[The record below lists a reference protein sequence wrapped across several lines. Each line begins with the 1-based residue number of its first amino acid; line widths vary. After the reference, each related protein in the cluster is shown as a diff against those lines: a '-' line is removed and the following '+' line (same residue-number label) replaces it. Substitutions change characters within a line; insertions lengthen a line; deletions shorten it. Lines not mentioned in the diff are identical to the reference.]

1 MDNRL
6 ERNVNKLIDRY
17 KKTTQQIDQIM
28 QYDPTPQ
35 QPATYFTGRS
45 RPSRIKDDDE
55 DSSKERRRQSGSLEQ
70 ISRLRDTLNAKELQ
84 EKEKYERI
92 RILNQELKITLKDY
106 MNINKELE
114 NKLQIKEKQIKSL
127 ESENRLMQDQL
138 NKGDYITKEVKV
150 KVDTQEK
157 YLEEV
162 QQQNH
167 VLRQKLQVKKQKLA
181 TLREQLKQ
189 GETIFE
195 QQGQNFGKELE
206 RVQQLCEEFSNEIK
220 NQEQQNRGLEAELD
234 QSKSELAN
242 RDEQIRYFEQLFQD
256 VRYRDYDQQQQ
267 IESLNQQLNYLKSQL
282 DQANQ
287 KCEEYQNQLSKAEKH
302 QQRIYQNQE
311 AEIEKRVSQQSNL
324 LEKKKQKIIEQ
335 KALIDNL
342 HNRIKEFQRILDNEE
357 KNSNV
362 YLQDLKKLQD
372 LNSEMNKLNDNLQ
385 IKLVNAE
392 NKIQDLTQEICDQKS
407 IMQQKKLK
415 AEELELITRQ
425 DFRTIEQLKHQVL
438 NLQEQLRMFQQQC
451 RDLENMLQIKQHEND
466 QTMDEIEIKID
477 HLVKS
482 LASSKEEVIQFKAR
496 ENEYKQKIKLQDE
509 EILKLT
515 QKSSKYKQQIEQ
527 SQYSLKQIEE
537 KVKIYENERE
547 VKQKQD
553 LLNKQDQVT
562 TQNKLRVLDDIHSL
576 IKMHKKF

>member
-28 QYDPTPQ
+28 QYEPTPQ
-35 QPATYFTGRS
+35 QPATYYTGRS

-114 NKLQIKEKQIKSL
+114 NKLQIKEKQIKAL
-127 ESENRLMQDQL
+127 ESENRLFQDQL
-138 NKGDYITKEVKV
+138 NRGDYITKEVKV
-150 KVDTQEK
+150 KVDSQEK
-157 YLEEV
+157 YLEEL

-181 TLREQLKQ
+181 SLRDQLKQ
-189 GETIFE
+189 GETVFE
-195 QQGQNFGKELE
+195 QQGQSFGKELE

-220 NQEQQNRGLEAELD
+220 NQEQQNRGLEVELE
-234 QSKSELAN
+234 QSKNDLAHKMSRLDILN
-242 RDEQIRYFEQLFQD
+242 N
-256 VRYRDYDQQQQ
+256 YDQQQQ
-267 IESLNQQLNYLKSQL
+267 IEGLNQQLNYLKSQL
-282 DQANQ
+282 DQANEKQ
-287 KCEEYQNQLSKAEKH
+287 EVTQVQLAKAEKN
-302 QQRIYQNQE
+302 QQRLLQNQE
-311 AEIEKRVSQQSNL
+311 VEIEKRLSQQSNL

-342 HNRIKEFQRILDNEE
+342 HTRIQDFQRLLENEE
-357 KNSNV
+357 KNSIV
-362 YLQDLKKLQD
+362 YQKDLKQIQD
-372 LNSEMNKLNDNLQ
+372 INSEMNTLIENLQ
-385 IKLVNAE
+385 VKLVSAE
-392 NKIQDLTQEICDQKS
+392 NKIQDLTQELSDQKS
-407 IMQQKKLK
+407 VLQQKKLK
-415 AEELELITRQ
+415 AEELELMTRQ
-425 DFRTIEQLKHQVL
+425 DFRTIEQFKHQVL
-438 NLQEQLRMFQQQC
+438 SLQEQLRMFQQQC
-451 RDLENMLQIKQHEND
+451 RDLENMLQLRQHEND
-466 QTMDEIEIKID
+466 LTMDEIEIKID

-482 LASSKEEVIQFKAR
+482 LSSSKEEIIQFKTR
-496 ENEYKQKIKLQDE
+496 ENEYKQKIKHQDE
-509 EILKLT
+509 EIIKLT

-527 SQYSLKQIEE
+527 SQYTVKQIEE
-537 KVKIYENERE
+537 KVKIYENERS

-553 LLNKQDQVT
+553 FQIKQDQVT

-576 IKMHKKF
+576 VKMHKRI